1 MKEAL
6 CKTCN
11 IDNQIV
17 LLYTLNGSLYYVFL
31 NFIKI
36 YRLCMCKLLLLLY
49 TGREGTFGYLFY
61 WSPKL
66 YNNVFLFVGFTT
78 LGILK
83 KF

>member
-17 LLYTLNGSLYYVFL
+17 LLYTLNDSLYYVFL

-49 TGREGTFGYLFY
+49 TGREGTYLATYFTGPQSY
-61 WSPKL
+61 IITFSYLLDSKL
-66 YNNVFLFVGFTT
+66 WGL
-78 LGILK
+78 
-83 KF
+83 